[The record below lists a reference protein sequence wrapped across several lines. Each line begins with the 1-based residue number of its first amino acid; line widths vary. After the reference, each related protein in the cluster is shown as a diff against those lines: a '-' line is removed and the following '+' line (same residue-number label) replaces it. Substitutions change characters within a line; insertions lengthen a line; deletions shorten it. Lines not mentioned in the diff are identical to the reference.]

1 MQAFLSME
9 LRGVTSM
16 RLDRTEPFMPLLR
29 GTLSALLLVF
39 ALVTAS
45 DAKSGADGF
54 GVESSVESA
63 VASAARYGVEPGIA
77 VASDAMPSSDGL
89 LAAGGSAWIPVESND
104 HRASTRAPS
113 RYTSGRPTP
122 VIPVLISPQL
132 SGCAKQSLLCVYR
145 L

>member
-1 MQAFLSME
+1 MQPSHLTE
-9 LRGVTSM
+9 PRGVTSM
-16 RLDRTEPFMPLLR
+16 RLHQTGPFMPLLR

-45 DAKSGADGF
+45 DVKSGSDGF
-54 GVESSVESA
+54 SVECAAESA
-63 VASAARYGVEPGIA
+63 HASAARFGVEPGIA

-104 HRASTRAPS
+104 HRASTRAPD
-113 RYTSGRPTP
+113 RYASGRPTP
-122 VIPVLISPQL
+122 GIPVLISPPF
-132 SGCAKQSLLCVYR
+132 SGCARQSLLCVYR